1 VEDCSQPCISIC
13 RESSPWCKLRA
24 SERHQGIALRVK
36 VRKLIRTLA
45 LVLLGMMLVAS
56 VISATRR
63 SENANTSLLAGA
75 QVSPQ
80 VRSTID
86 RSCRDCHSE
95 ATRYPWYSYIAPVSW
110 FINQDVQSGREH
122 LNFSRWSEYSVIRRE
137 RCLSEIANQVQDGGM
152 PLAGYT
158 FLHRDAKLSQADV
171 EAVFKWTQ
179 EERARLIMENAGG
192 KTSP

>member
-1 VEDCSQPCISIC
+1 M
-13 RESSPWCKLRA
+13 R
-24 SERHQGIALRVK
+24 K
-36 VRKLIRTLA
+36 VLRTLA

-56 VISATRR
+56 VISDRR
-63 SENANTSLLAGA
+63 KSEKANTPLLAGA

-110 FINQDVQSGREH
+110 FINLDVQRGREH

-152 PLAGYT
+152 PLASYT
-158 FLHRDAKLSQADV
+158 FLHRDAKLSRADV
-171 EAVFKWTQ
+171 ESIFKWTQ
-179 EERARLIMENAGG
+179 EERARLIMENASG

>member
-1 VEDCSQPCISIC
+1 MRKV
-13 RESSPWCKLRA
+13 LRT
-24 SERHQGIALRVK
+24 I
-36 VRKLIRTLA
+36 A
-45 LVLLGMMLVAS
+45 LVLFSTMLLAS
-56 VISATRR
+56 VISDMGR
-63 SENANTSLLAGA
+63 SENANTRLLAGA
-75 QVSPQ
+75 QVPPQ

-95 ATRYPWYSYIAPVSW
+95 ATRYPWYSYVAPVSW
-110 FINQDVQSGREH
+110 FVNQDVQNGREH

-152 PLAGYT
+152 PLASYT
-158 FLHRDAKLSQADV
+158 FLHRHAKLSQADV

-179 EERARLIMENAGG
+179 EERARLIIQNASG

>member
-1 VEDCSQPCISIC
+1 
-13 RESSPWCKLRA
+13 
-24 SERHQGIALRVK
+24 
-36 VRKLIRTLA
+36 VRKVLRTIA

-56 VISATRR
+56 VISGTRR
-63 SENANTSLLAGA
+63 SENANAPLLAGA
-75 QVSPQ
+75 QISAQ

-95 ATRYPWYSYIAPVSW
+95 ATRYPWYSYVAPVSW
-110 FINQDVQSGREH
+110 FINQDVQKGREH

-152 PLAGYT
+152 PLASYT
-158 FLHRDAKLSQADV
+158 LLHRDAKLSHADV
-171 EAVFKWTQ
+171 EALFKWTQ
-179 EERARLIMENAGG
+179 EERARLIMENASG